1 MNPFQAMIHHPMDY
15 ALETSQTVLVS
26 QHEETFVAISPTV
39 LRCND
44 QVLALPE
51 SQRNCIDPQDYDSQE
66 DIRYRQSTC
75 LLSCLREAIQKA
87 CQCHPFHL
95 PEKLVYG
102 RTRQVRGCNMKDAL
116 CLATNYGGD
125 GQWSGKQIGVYNSL
139 LAAKFKVTQCTCLPL
154 CNDVSYVINAFTTR
168 LFPESPK
175 FSVAPL

>member
-125 GQWSGKQIGVYNSL
+125 GMVSGVANKLVFITVYLQQNS
-139 LAAKFKVTQCTCLPL
+139 K
-154 CNDVSYVINAFTTR
+154 
-168 LFPESPK
+168 
-175 FSVAPL
+175 